1 MNKFVIL
8 IGIFFSAALAANDKL
23 LIENITIVSS
33 HLSAPNTNMNVL
45 LNNGRIEQITSQKIT
60 DYDAKID
67 GVDKFLAPG
76 LMDSH
81 VHVSSVPGMGFGV
94 EPLAVKHPQIV
105 AAYYEQQPKSFL
117 YYGVTQVLD
126 PNPGLNSKHFTNAA
140 NHPDYFRCEV
150 ITSKDTFPYVE
161 KTDSLSQS
169 MYRYLVDEAA
179 AANKPDS
186 AESLVQQIASSG
198 ASCIKL
204 YFEDGY
210 GDANQWQLLSSATLK
225 RIKVEADKHN
235 LLIVAHA
242 NAFDM
247 QQLALAAGVDVIA
260 HGMWNWGQ
268 FRRHRDV
275 PAEIAATLDVII
287 DEQVGY
293 MPTQRV
299 IAGLGEVMLPTT
311 ASSPQF
317 LAVTPAPLLD
327 WYQTPQAQWF
337 KEELRIGFDGMA
349 DNAIAE
355 IFLYG
360 RIGKGNK
367 VIQYLNHANHP
378 ILLASDF
385 PGSPSYAN
393 QPGLTTF
400 QEMKAMANAGLSPA
414 QVLAAATINNA
425 KQFKMDADY
434 GTVQV
439 GKKAN
444 LLVLER
450 NPLASVEA
458 WDSIETVILNGKPI
472 ARQVLVAG
480 NEKSLN

>member
-1 MNKFVIL
+1 
-8 IGIFFSAALAANDKL
+8 
-23 LIENITIVSS
+23 
-33 HLSAPNTNMNVL
+33 MNVL

-210 GDANQWQLLSSATLK
+210 GDANQWQLLPSATLK

-268 FRRHRDV
+268 LRRHLDV

-317 LAVTPAPLLD
+317 LAVTPAPLID
-327 WYQTPQAQWF
+327 WYQTPQARWF
-337 KEELRIGFDGMA
+337 KKELRIGFDGMA
-349 DNAIAE
+349 DNAIAV

-425 KQFKMDADY
+425 KQFKVDADY

-472 ARQVLVAG
+472 ARQELAAG